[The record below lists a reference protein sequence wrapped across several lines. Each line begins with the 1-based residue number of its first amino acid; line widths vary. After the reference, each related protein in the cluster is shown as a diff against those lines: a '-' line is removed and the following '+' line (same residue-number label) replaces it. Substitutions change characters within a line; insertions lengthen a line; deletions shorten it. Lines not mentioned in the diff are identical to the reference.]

1 MLGQFFDDLRL
12 ACRLQLQARQ
22 PLNDFFFPINH
33 ISDQHHSPRSVTAG
47 STRPAL
53 RAGPSPASKAITS
66 NTEGAN
72 ASATASALPT
82 PNNWLCNAR
91 PAAHVA
97 TNPIA

>member
-1 MLGQFFDDLRL
+1 MLSQFFDDLRL

-22 PLNDFFFPINH
+22 PLTDFFFPIKH
-33 ISDQHHSPRSVTAG
+33 ISNFRFQISDRQSQIGNRKSHHSPRRVTAG

-66 NTEGAN
+66 NVDGAN

-82 PNNWLCNAR
+82 PNN
-91 PAAHVA
+91 
-97 TNPIA
+97 